1 MPLQSL
7 LYAFWKRYRLWLLG
21 GLVCGWLLF
30 VSTAWWLMNEA
41 GRAIKGVQEILH
53 IGALPVT

>member
-7 LYAFWKRYRLWLLG
+7 LGVFWKRYRLWLLG
-21 GLVCGWLLF
+21 SLVCGWSLCI
-30 VSTAWWLMNEA
+30 SAAWWLMDSA
-41 GRAIKGVQEILH
+41 GYASNGVHELLQ